1 MQFRKTSLL
10 KALDASAGA
19 LLCRLMGRIAYAFE
33 HTAALHEIENSGI
46 QKLLIIRPGGIGDMI
61 VLLPVISEIRKALPN
76 TEIDVICETR
86 NSKVL
91 DLFEID
97 VNQLVYDA
105 RPLEALK
112 KLKNTSYDL
121 AIDTEQ
127 FHNFSAVLAYW
138 CGAQRRIGFKVNPRR
153 NALYTDLVGYDQDAP
168 EIEQFSNLL
177 RPLGIK
183 LPPLNLCG
191 KLSGMDPG
199 MSQALKHKIS
209 QCAGKKNFA
218 LLHVGGSTTNKRWPT
233 HCFAELTDRIASEL
247 DLAPLLIGDKKDF
260 PVASAIKQLC
270 TSEPEP
276 CNLCGK
282 MSFSDAAGLIK
293 KGQLFVGTDSG
304 LAHAAAALD
313 VPSVVLFGPSDE
325 NKWGTKG
332 RQHKVVRVKLPCSP
346 CSIFGYTK
354 PCRHNS
360 CMKKITPD
368 QVIKAAKD
376 VLFH

>member
-10 KALDASAGA
+10 KTLDASAGA

-33 HTAALHEIENSGI
+33 HNAALHEIDNSSI

-76 TEIDVICETR
+76 ADIDIMCETR
-86 NSKVL
+86 NSQVL
-91 DLFEID
+91 DLFEVD
-97 VNQLVYDA
+97 AKQLVYDA
-105 RPLEALK
+105 RPLRALRQ
-112 KLKNTSYDL
+112 LKNTTYDL

-138 CGAQRRIGFKVNPRR
+138 SGAQRRIGFKVNPRR

-177 RPLGIK
+177 RPLGIR
-183 LPPLNLCG
+183 LSGLTLCG
-191 KLSGMDPG
+191 RLAGMNPG
-199 MSQALKHKIS
+199 MSQTLENKLS
-209 QCAGKKNFA
+209 QCAGKKDFA
-218 LLHVGGSTTNKRWPT
+218 LLHVGGSARNKRWPE
-233 HCFAELTDRIASEL
+233 HCFAELADRIASEL
-247 DLAPLLIGDKKDF
+247 DLAPLLIGDNKDF
-260 PVASAIKQLC
+260 PVASAIQQLC
-270 TSEPEP
+270 ANKPEP
-276 CNLCGK
+276 CNLCGAI
-282 MSFSDAAGLIK
+282 SFSDAAGLIK

-354 PCRHNS
+354 PCKHNS
-360 CMKKITPD
+360 CMKKITTD
-368 QVIKAAKD
+368 QVIKAAKE